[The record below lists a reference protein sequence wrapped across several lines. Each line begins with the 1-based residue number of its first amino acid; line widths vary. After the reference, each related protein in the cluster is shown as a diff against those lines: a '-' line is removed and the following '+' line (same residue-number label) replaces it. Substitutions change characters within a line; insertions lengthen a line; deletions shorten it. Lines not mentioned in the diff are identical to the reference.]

1 MNNGST
7 SGVVAL
13 LLIKLNLDPAV
24 DVVASKISWMAVAV
38 LKMSLIFSLMDML
51 LNNAEV

>member
-1 MNNGST
+1 
-7 SGVVAL
+7 VAL

-24 DVVASKISWMAVAV
+24 DVVASAISWMAIAV
-38 LKMSLIFSLMDML
+38 LKMPLIFPSMDML